1 MKITIE
7 LSDYAHR
14 YFKEMSEDTGIPIKM
29 LISNEVEAF
38 VYGHE
43 LDKELAIKY
52 HWDDDDGEEDDFR
65 WNGED

>member
-43 LDKELAIKY
+43 LDKELAIEY
-52 HWDDDDGEEDDFR
+52 H
-65 WNGED
+65 